1 VVEGVME
8 RYTDSIDVD
17 VAQIALRY
25 ADTVEYGNERWTL
38 GGIAL
43 KDIGALAAEL
53 PDGYAVSVS
62 VRSYELGEPWTAAV
76 RLYWVGTEQTS
87 L

>member
-1 VVEGVME
+1 MGG
-8 RYTDSIDVD
+8 RYNNAIDVE

-25 ADTVEYGNERWTL
+25 ADTAEYGSEQWTL

-62 VRSYELGEPWTAAV
+62 VSEYAPGEPWTCTV
-76 RLYWVGTEQTS
+76 RLYWIGTD
-87 L
+87 LRAR

>member
-8 RYTDSIDVD
+8 RYNNAIDID

-53 PDGYAVSVS
+53 PDGYAVAVS
-62 VRSYELGEPWTAAV
+62 VRCYEPGEPWTCAV
-76 RLYWVGTEQTS
+76 RLFWIGTEQTS